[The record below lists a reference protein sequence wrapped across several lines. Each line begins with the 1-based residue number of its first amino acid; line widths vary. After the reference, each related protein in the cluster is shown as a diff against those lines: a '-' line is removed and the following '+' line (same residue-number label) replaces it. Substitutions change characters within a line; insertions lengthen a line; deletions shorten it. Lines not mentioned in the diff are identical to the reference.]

1 MIGRNINV
9 NESSCIQHS
18 EVKLNHQNLPEM
30 LETACRAGDPGLI
43 PGIGKSLGQGNGHP
57 LQTEGEMVGW
67 HH

>member
-1 MIGRNINV
+1 MEN
-9 NESSCIQHS
+9 IQHS